1 MQLHPAN
8 ANISQFF
15 SVWSLPQAAGR
26 LNKAIVAASTKKIY
40 DGRSPAEL
48 VYFFEKMTE
57 LLEWTQILVQDEELL
72 QEAILKD
79 SDKGRI
85 LGLTEHSLYCG
96 WAADTDPWDYF
107 PRHLSTKEFFN
118 PYKALKKIVYYQS
131 TEKWEQTLKDLLQ
144 YALSDTAF
152 SEFEPEFPMFR
163 VSNMLFKLMEACH
176 LIDVRAINEDENG
189 PRPKWKKRDNTK
201 KSPKEDGTDEPEGA
215 YAGIKEFFDFFG
227 EEGGA
232 EELWEMLKRALS
244 NEGDETPAKD
254 RGNMIFVYEEIKKM
268 IENVFIIHERREG
281 DLKI

>member
-15 SVWSLPQAAGR
+15 SAWSLPQAAGR

-40 DGRSPAEL
+40 AGRSPAEL

-131 TEKWEQTLKDLLQ
+131 AEKWEQTLKDLLQ

-163 VSNMLFKLMEACH
+163 ISKMLFKLVEACH

-189 PRPKWKKRDNTK
+189 PRPKWKKGITQTNHPK
-201 KSPKEDGTDEPEGA
+201 KTGQMNQKG
-215 YAGIKEFFDFFG
+215 
-227 EEGGA
+227 
-232 EELWEMLKRALS
+232 LMQVLKSFL
-244 NEGDETPAKD
+244 T
-254 RGNMIFVYEEIKKM
+254 FLV
-268 IENVFIIHERREG
+268 RREERKNCG
-281 DLKI
+281 KC